1 MIPREWARA
10 SAVEGIER
18 PKVKQSS
25 ALGWKSAAARRVH
38 GRLPTARRILELNM
52 GTKMG
57 DPQTRVSQSRMRPLS
72 GSARRESARISGE
85 SRAARARAPWVKVG
99 TVLLC
104 GVSAT
109 LVGYYFAREREDLA
123 ARAAF
128 ESRVQT
134 ASSDLFR
141 HFELPLE
148 VGLSLPAF
156 MTVFPNAT
164 AQEFGRFVAP
174 ALERHSSLAA
184 LEWAPKVTRSARAE
198 FERDLG
204 EIWELDGE
212 GRRIRSPDRDVFYP
226 LAFMAPDIP
235 TVRGLDIAFDE
246 ERRAMVQRAG
256 SGGRAALSPPF
267 RLVED
272 PPNVMSVS
280 ILAPV
285 SSRVPAANWE
295 ERTLGLTV
303 CLFRLQP
310 LVDEAFRATNLEGLS
325 YALSDVTDP
334 GKPLLLTK
342 SGEFEAALDRPFEW
356 ESSVRFVDRTWRIQW
371 RGEPALA
378 LGPSTSGWVF
388 GLGLVLSF
396 VLAGAT
402 FSLLALRRARARA
415 LEADRL
421 GSYALKR
428 RLGAGGMGVVYE
440 AEHAL
445 LRRSAA
451 IKLIRQDAAS
461 DLSLERFEREVQATS
476 RLTHPNTVQV
486 FDYGRTPSG
495 VFYYAMEFIDGV
507 TLRELVE
514 GAGPVPPERAKQL
527 IRQAAGALAEA
538 HALGMIHRDLKPDNI
553 MVCER
558 GGIHDYV
565 KVLDFGLVKNRAMA
579 DQTFITKE
587 HAMIGTPEYMAPE
600 AFLGGADLTPAS
612 DIYGLGSVL
621 YFLLTGR
628 PPHSAPSLM
637 ALVAR
642 VTTAEVPPPETAL
655 GAPIQKEL
663 SALTMACLSRAPEA
677 RPPDARELLRLL
689 DELPASEP
697 AWTQEA
703 ARRYWDE
710 WMPRFRERARE
721 RDDGRLS
728 ETKRLAVGAERL

>member
-1 MIPREWARA
+1 
-10 SAVEGIER
+10 
-18 PKVKQSS
+18 
-25 ALGWKSAAARRVH
+25 
-38 GRLPTARRILELNM
+38 
-52 GTKMG
+52 
-57 DPQTRVSQSRMRPLS
+57 MRPLS
-72 GSARRESARISGE
+72 GGSRRQSAPLSGD
-85 SRAARARAPWVKVG
+85 SRAARALAPWGKVG
-99 TVLLC
+99 AVLLF

-109 LVGYYFAREREDLA
+109 LFGYYFARDREDLA

-156 MTVFPNAT
+156 MSVYPNAT
-164 AQEFGRFVAP
+164 AQEFSRFVAP
-174 ALERHSSLAA
+174 TLERHGSLAA
-184 LEWAPKVTRSARAE
+184 LEWAPKVTRDTRAE
-198 FERDLG
+198 FEQTHG

-212 GRRIRSPDRDVFYP
+212 GRRIRSPDRDVYYP

-246 ERRAMVQRAG
+246 ERRAMVERAG
-256 SGGRAALSPPF
+256 SSGQAALSLPF

-285 SSRVPAANWE
+285 PSRVPAAGWE
-295 ERTLGLTV
+295 ERTLGFTV

-310 LVDEAFRATNLEGLS
+310 LIDEAFRATNLEGLS
-325 YALSDVTDP
+325 YILHDVTDS
-334 GKPLLLTK
+334 GSPLLLTK
-342 SGEFEAALDRPFEW
+342 SGGFDEISDQPFEW
-356 ESSVRFVDRTWRIQW
+356 ESSVRFLDRSWRIRW
-371 RGEPALA
+371 RGAPVVPPGL
-378 LGPSTSGWVF
+378 STSGWVLGF
-388 GLGLVLSF
+388 GLVLSI

-402 FSLLALRRARARA
+402 FSFLALQRARARA

-428 RLGAGGMGVVYE
+428 RLGSGGMGVVYE

-445 LRRSAA
+445 LRRPAA
-451 IKLIRQDAAS
+451 IKLIREDASS

-486 FDYGRTPSG
+486 FDYGRTPTG

-514 GAGPVPPERAKQL
+514 GSGPVPAERAKEL

-538 HALGMIHRDLKPDNI
+538 HELGMIHRDLKPDNI
-553 MVCER
+553 MVCQR
-558 GGIHDYV
+558 GGIQDFV
-565 KVLDFGLVKNRAMA
+565 KVLDFGLVKNRAMTE
-579 DQTFITKE
+579 QTFITKE

-621 YFLLTGR
+621 YYLLTGR

-642 VTTAEVPPPETAL
+642 VTTSDAVPPETAL

-663 SALTMACLSRAPEA
+663 SQLTMACLSRAPEG
-677 RPPDARELLRLL
+677 RPRDARELLRLL
-689 DELPASEP
+689 NELPPGEP
-697 AWTQEA
+697 AWTQLA
-703 ARRYWDE
+703 ARRFWEE

-721 RDDGRLS
+721 REDGHVS
-728 ETKRLAVGAERL
+728 ETKRLAIGPERIVSRA